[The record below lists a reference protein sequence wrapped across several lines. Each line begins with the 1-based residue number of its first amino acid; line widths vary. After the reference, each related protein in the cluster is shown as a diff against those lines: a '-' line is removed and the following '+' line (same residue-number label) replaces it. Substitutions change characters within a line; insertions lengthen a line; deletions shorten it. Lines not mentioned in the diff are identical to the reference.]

1 MPNSELVQSV
11 LRALDMLSAVAASSN
26 GLRLND
32 VAQATGVK
40 VTTAHNLLRT
50 LAARGYVYK
59 DANGSYFLGSAVYE
73 LAQKNDR
80 QEIVVRAAAALPR
93 VAELL
98 PEAVLTFSYLT
109 PDAARCILRMSPDR
123 PMEVQRPLEL
133 LFQPYISATAICL
146 QATAPN
152 ALQYERHWRFEEC
165 GVGCWKSLEEFM
177 AVKNRVRLDG
187 HYIHL
192 DQGKV
197 ASAFAVADNY
207 ALGISL
213 FVQDNDLSAVFQ
225 AADAFCTLMR

>member
-1 MPNSELVQSV
+1 MPSSELVQSV
-11 LRALDMLSAVAASSN
+11 IRALDMLSAVAASPN

-59 DANGSYFLGSAVYE
+59 EDNGCYCLGSAVYE
-73 LAQKNDR
+73 LAQRNDR
-80 QEIVVRAAAALPR
+80 QAMVVRAAAALPR

-98 PEAVLTFSYLT
+98 PEAVLTFSCLT

-133 LFQPYISATAICL
+133 VFHPYISATAICL

-152 ALQYERHWRFEEC
+152 ALQYEHQWRFEEC
-165 GVGCWKSLEEFM
+165 GVGCWKNLEEFM
-177 AVKNRVRLDG
+177 AVKNRVRMDG
-187 HYIHL
+187 HYIRL
-192 DQGKV
+192 DEGKV
-197 ASAFAVADNY
+197 AAAFAVADNY

-213 FVQDNDLSAVFQ
+213 FVKDNDLSPVFQ
-225 AADAFCTLMR
+225 AADAFRTLMR

>member
-11 LRALDMLSAVAASSN
+11 IRALDMLSAVAASPN

-40 VTTAHNLLRT
+40 ATTAHNLLRT

-59 DANGSYFLGSAVYE
+59 DANGSYYLGSAVYE
-73 LAQKNDR
+73 RAQWKER
-80 QEIVVRAAAALPR
+80 QALVIRAAVALPR
-93 VAELL
+93 VAELI
-98 PEAVLTFSYLT
+98 PEAVLTFSCLT

-123 PMEVQRPLEL
+123 PMEVQHPLEL
-133 LFQPYISATAICL
+133 VYHPYISATAICL

-152 ALQYERHWRFEEC
+152 ALQYEHQWPFEEC
-165 GVGCWKSLEEFM
+165 GASCWKNQEEFM
-177 AVKNRVRLDG
+177 AVKNRVRMDG

-192 DQGKV
+192 DKGKV
-197 ASAFAVADNY
+197 AAAFAVADNY

-213 FVQDNDLSAVFQ
+213 FVQDNDLSTVFQ
-225 AADAFCTLMR
+225 AADAFRTMIR

>member
-11 LRALDMLSAVAASSN
+11 IRALDMLSAVAASPN

-32 VAQATGVK
+32 IAQATGVK

-59 DANGSYFLGSAVYE
+59 DSSGSYFLGSAVYE
-73 LAQKNDR
+73 LAQRNDR
-80 QEIVVRAAAALPR
+80 QAMVIRAAAALPR

-133 LFQPYISATAICL
+133 VFHPYISATAICL

-152 ALQYERHWRFEEC
+152 ALQYEHQWRFEEC
-165 GVGCWKSLEEFM
+165 GVGCWKNLEEFM
-177 AVKNRVRLDG
+177 AVKSRVRMDG

-192 DQGKV
+192 DEGKV
-197 ASAFAVADNY
+197 TAAFAVADNY

-213 FVQDNDLSAVFQ
+213 FVQDNNLSPVFQ
-225 AADAFCTLMR
+225 AADAFRMLMR